1 MPSRD
6 VGTDPDVGAESDV
19 GTGSFAEA
27 PGGFATEPEGYG
39 LSQPM
44 VRLTDEPAEPA
55 GAGPAVDPVTP
66 GQTAVP
72 ATGATTEL
80 PHWTEPPTG
89 QVPAVLA
96 RDTDDPG
103 TPGVAA
109 PTWREEDADWVAHDD
124 QFEPAMFGTDQVALG
139 SLDESDRTNVER
151 RPWEFDLDSVRPGS
165 PSPSRRVS
173 PEPGLDANE
182 GTPADPIT
190 EETEVI
196 SRPEGELPASHL
208 DGPPRAV
215 RAARA
220 VGDRGGRPSGRR
232 GGARSP
238 PSGRAHRA
246 ARGHRAAGR

>member
-1 MPSRD
+1 M
-6 VGTDPDVGAESDV
+6 
-19 GTGSFAEA
+19 
-27 PGGFATEPEGYG
+27 
-39 LSQPM
+39 
-44 VRLTDEPAEPA
+44 
-55 GAGPAVDPVTP
+55 
-66 GQTAVP
+66 
-72 ATGATTEL
+72 
-80 PHWTEPPTG
+80 
-89 QVPAVLA
+89 LA

-151 RPWEFDLDSVRPGS
+151 RPWEFDLDPVRPGS

-196 SRPEGELPASHL
+196 SRPEGELPRPTWT
-208 DGPPRAV
+208 GRPGRPGRP
-215 RAARA
+215 AARA

-232 GGARSP
+232 GGARPHHRGEPTVQLGGIEP
-238 PSGRAHRA
+238 PEGDDVTILGAVPAGPPPEASGPPTEAVGARRSADRAGAPGTAGRAGTA
-246 ARGHRAAGR
+246 